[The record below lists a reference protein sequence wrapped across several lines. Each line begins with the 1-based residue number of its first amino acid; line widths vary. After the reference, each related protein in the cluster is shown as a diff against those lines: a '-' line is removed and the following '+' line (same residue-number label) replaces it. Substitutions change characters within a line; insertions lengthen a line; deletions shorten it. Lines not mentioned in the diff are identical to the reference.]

1 MFHPCVIL
9 VLLILPNKL
18 IFPILFCSFRLKIA
32 FLKLKIIYTH
42 VTNIIKM
49 KKITQTQ
56 SFLMLLLV
64 SFLLVFG
71 SCKKDTPEGDK
82 TSLTTLIANSDNLAA
97 SATTDKYTEAAIR
110 DFKVSLLSVKTA
122 AAGSLTQPQV
132 DELFQ
137 QLTLAWITLESYVPL
152 VTLINQAEDLA
163 TAANTMQYPQMAID
177 NFNTVLLS
185 VKTAAAVTLTA
196 TQIDTLVA
204 QLTEA
209 ITKFNEYGTDV
220 YRQLASLLIQG
231 EVLAGSA
238 TAPEYPQT
246 AIDNFKTYLQSSKAT
261 AATLLTTAQISDLIT
276 QVNEAIN
283 TFKSLQNIVIDDT
296 LYLNAGWHFDEG
308 SGNTA
313 TSFSSTEHMATFF
326 KGNAVLF
333 GASAEMPAW
342 VSGVKGGSAVH
353 LNMGAHLEV
362 PYTNSFLPVDLS
374 ISVWVKPD
382 NLYENNFI
390 VSQNYWNGYK
400 LQTTGAGKPFFTY
413 KTVDGLYV
421 DADNESD
428 NSIKAGQW
436 NYIVVTL
443 NETKKELKFFI
454 NGVLTKTWTDALK
467 GIAPLTRTLI
477 SPDPQPFIIGCVA
490 TDAEVAA
497 NFMTWTTVDNFG
509 YFEGAIDE
517 LRIYNIALT
526 DGMVS
531 SLYNKQK
538 P

>member
-1 MFHPCVIL
+1 
-9 VLLILPNKL
+9 
-18 IFPILFCSFRLKIA
+18 
-32 FLKLKIIYTH
+32 
-42 VTNIIKM
+42 
-49 KKITQTQ
+49 
-56 SFLMLLLV
+56 MLLLV
-64 SFLLVFG
+64 CSILIFE
-71 SCKKDTPEGDK
+71 SCKRDTPEGDK
-82 TSLTTLIANSDNLAA
+82 TTLTTLIANSDKLAA
-97 SATTDKYTEAAIR
+97 SATTDKYTETAIA
-110 DFKVSLLSVKTA
+110 DFTVSLLSVKTA
-122 AAGSLTQPQV
+122 AAGSLTQPQI

-163 TAANTMQYPQMAID
+163 TSANTIHYPQTAID
-177 NFNTVLLS
+177 NFKTVLLS
-185 VKTAAAVTLTA
+185 MKTAASVSLTSN
-196 TQIDTLVA
+196 QIDTLVT
-204 QLTEA
+204 QLTA
-209 ITKFNEYGTDV
+209 SINAFNAYGTV
-220 YRQLASLLIQG
+220 AYSQLALLLIQG

-246 AIDNFKTYLQSSKAT
+246 AIDNFKTYLQDSKTEAG
-261 AATLLTTAQISDLIT
+261 TLLTTEQINALIS

-283 TFKSLQNIVIDDT
+283 TFKSLQNIVIDEA

-353 LNMGAHLEV
+353 LDKGAHLEV

-382 NLYENNFI
+382 NLYENNYI

-413 KTVDGLYV
+413 KTVAGLYV
-421 DADNESD
+421 DADNEMD
-428 NSIKAGQW
+428 NCIKAGQW

-497 NFMTWTTVDNFG
+497 NFMAWTTVSTFG
-509 YFEGAIDE
+509 YFQGAIDE